1 MLALLVATA
10 GLVGMRCEYAVAVG
24 VGAERAA
31 RTATILGQ
39 LPFAFESSGNDDTG
53 PAIRFVARGVGYRV
67 AVAPTDVQLHMS
79 KRLPRIAGGDEG
91 RATRI
96 VDLRFVNGR
105 NNAVAEGVD
114 RLAAPTHYFVG
125 RSGSHRPDVANFARV
140 HFHEVYQGIDI
151 DYYGTNGQ
159 LEFDLTLRPGADIS
173 AVKLTVAGGALS
185 LDPAGGITI
194 GSGDASVV
202 LHEPTSYQLVAG
214 VRRPVESGFTLSADK
229 EIGFFIGAYDH
240 TKPLIVDPIVTY
252 ASYLGGK
259 GLDVGTAIAVDAAG
273 NMYIA
278 GSSGSTDF
286 PLAGAYDRNLAKS
299 DTDVFVTKI
308 NAQGTA
314 LVYSTYL
321 GGGSGIERATGIAV
335 DKSGNVYVTGN
346 TSGSDFP
353 TTSGAYQSSIAGG
366 GAFVV
371 KLGPSGNTLVY
382 STYVRSATANAIA
395 VDADG
400 NAYIT
405 GSALSGFATTPGVLQ
420 SATGNAGGTN
430 AFVLK
435 LNATGTAAMYATFLG
450 GSGNDIGNAVA
461 VDGAGNAHV
470 GGGTTSPN
478 FPSVAALQPASGGA
492 RDGFIAKLNSAGS
505 ALRFATYLGGTLDD
519 AVNAIAV
526 DGAGN
531 IYAAGETFSGNFPL
545 KDAYQPKKSGTHLL
559 NSSLGNAFFAKITGD
574 GAALV
579 YASFL
584 GGEICTGLCQPVF
597 PTPQF
602 NGDAA
607 YAITVDAYG
616 DAYVGGLARTY
627 QFPLLDSPLPQKT
640 NDNFTSSFVAKVGRG
655 GGLLYSTFVRSGFS
669 IGGTSRNDVPIDSIA
684 AIAVDATG
692 AAYVVGNVDSY
703 SALQPTSAAF
713 QRTFAGFQDATIVK
727 LSGSTA
733 LIDLVS
739 SSNPIDIQKPLTLT
753 ATISG
758 ATLSGIVEFRDGRDV
773 IGTAPITAGKA
784 ILTPSLPAGVYV
796 LTAVYIGNGVNVD
809 SPLLYQVIDN
819 PLDCN

>member
-1 MLALLVATA
+1 MAIRNA
-10 GLVGMRCEYAVAVG
+10 YAVAVG
-24 VGAERAA
+24 AESAA
-31 RTATILGQ
+31 KAAPILGQ
-39 LPFAFESSGNDDTG
+39 LPLAFEPGADDSIGSS
-53 PAIRFVARGVGYRV
+53 IRFVARGLGYRV
-67 AVAPTDVQLHMS
+67 AVAPTAIQLHIS
-79 KRLPRIAGGDEG
+79 KGPPRSGGSLG
-91 RATRI
+91 SATQI
-96 VDLRFVNGR
+96 VDLRFVDGR
-105 NNAVAEGVD
+105 DNAVSEGIDPV
-114 RLAAPTHYFVG
+114 AARTHYFVG
-125 RSGSHRPDVANFARV
+125 SPGSHRPDVANFARV
-140 HFHEVYQGIDI
+140 HFQEVYQGIDI
-151 DYYGTNGQ
+151 DYYGTNGR
-159 LEFDLTLRPGADIS
+159 LEFDLTVRPGVDVSQVKI
-173 AVKLTVAGGALS
+173 AVGGGDLS
-185 LDPAGGITI
+185 LDASGGIII
-194 GSGDASVV
+194 GSDDGSIILQRPA
-202 LHEPTSYQLVAG
+202 SYQLVDG
-214 VRRPVESGFTLSADK
+214 LKRQVESAFTLNSAK
-229 EIGFFIGAYDH
+229 EIGIVVGAYDRA
-240 TKPLIVDPIVTY
+240 KPLIVDPVVTY

-259 GLDVGTAIAVDAAG
+259 GLDVGTAIAVDSAG

-278 GSSGSTDF
+278 GSSGSPDF
-286 PLAGAYDRNLAKS
+286 PLAGAYDRNLAKG
-299 DTDVFVTKI
+299 DTDVFVTKL
-308 NAQGTA
+308 NPQGTA

-321 GGGSGIERATGIAV
+321 GGGTGSERATGIAV

-346 TSGSDFP
+346 TSGGDFP
-353 TTSGAYQSSIAGG
+353 TTSGAYQSGVAGG
-366 GAFVV
+366 GAFVA

-382 STYVRSATANAIA
+382 STYIRSATANAIA

-405 GSALSGFATTPGVLQ
+405 GGALSGFATTPGALQ
-420 SATGNAGGTN
+420 PATGSTGGTN

-478 FPSVAALQPASGGA
+478 FPSVAALQPTAGGA
-492 RDGFIAKLNSAGS
+492 RDGFIAKLNSSGS
-505 ALRFATYLGGTLDD
+505 ALRFATYLGGNLDD
-519 AVNAIAV
+519 AVNALAL
-526 DGAGN
+526 DSAGN
-531 IYAAGETFSGNFPL
+531 IYAAGETFSGTFPV

-584 GGEICTGLCQPVF
+584 GGEICTGLCQPAF

-607 YAITVDAYG
+607 YAIAVDVQG

-627 QFPLLDSPLPQKT
+627 QFPLLDSLLPQKT
-640 NDNFTSSFVAKVGRG
+640 DDDFTSSFVAKIGRG
-655 GGLLYSTFVRSGFS
+655 GGLLYSTFVRSGFR
-669 IGGTSRNDVPIDSIA
+669 IGGTSRNDVPIDSVA
-684 AIAVDATG
+684 ALAVDATG
-692 AAYVVGNVDSY
+692 AAYVVGNVDPY
-703 SALQPTSAAF
+703 STLQPTSAAF
-713 QRTFAGFQDATIVK
+713 QRTFAGFGDATIIK

-733 LIDLVS
+733 SIDLVS
-739 SSNPIDIQKPLTLT
+739 SANPIDIQKPLTLT

-773 IGTAPITAGKA
+773 IGTAAITGGKA
-784 ILTPSLPAGVYV
+784 VLTPSLPAGVYV

-819 PLDCN
+819 PIDCN